1 MTPSQAQ
8 TVTIGGR
15 KISRKLIPVLLGG
28 FLGIGTLAFMA
39 TYSGTKSPSELKA
52 EREAR
57 DAAEKLRQEPP
68 GTKEDMKRFIE
79 SEEQDRLRREAAE
92 KARREEEERTR
103 ARPPLPTGNAN
114 DLDTLRDVRE
124 YALSR
129 TGKRPAGG
137 NSQQVETP
145 LGQAAGVGSV
155 NDKPFEAYPGMPQGG
170 VQVVPENQQQVQPA
184 TPEAAQ
190 MQAANNARIEEAR
203 RRQQANAAQRQR
215 NMDDLRQQQAASA
228 RGAQQAQPGADGWVE
243 PTGAAQQALKPAE
256 AIVADRFQP
265 AYAITEGT
273 IIPAVLLTHISSDLP
288 GQVQA
293 RTTFDLYNS
302 TLTNGRNLLIPKG
315 SLLVGK
321 YQSDVKP
328 GQERVMFSFT
338 RIIMTDGRSVQL
350 PSMAAADAKGASGV
364 EGDVDNHWL
373 KQFGPAALTALIGF
387 GIDYA
392 YPQNGSDN
400 SNSGTVIYSQG
411 QNGGNVIRQVIPD
424 IARRSMDRFS
434 GIKPTIEIPAG
445 TKFNIMVSRDISLVP
460 GADRATVRK

>member
-52 EREAR
+52 EREAKE
-57 DAAEKLRQEPP
+57 AAEKLRQEPP

-92 KARREEEERTR
+92 KARREEEERNR
-103 ARPPLPTGNAN
+103 ARPPLPSGNAN

-129 TGKRPAGG
+129 NAKKPAGG
-137 NSQQVETP
+137 QAELP
-145 LGQAAGVGSV
+145 LGQAAGVGAV
-155 NDKPFEAYPGMPQGG
+155 NEKPFEAYPGMTQGG
-170 VQVVPENQQQVQPA
+170 VQITPENQHQVQPA
-184 TPEAAQ
+184 SPEAAQ
-190 MQAANNARIEEAR
+190 AQAANNARVEEAR
-203 RRQQANAAQRQR
+203 RRQAANAAERQR
-215 NMDDLRQQQAASA
+215 TMNDLRQQQAA
-228 RGAQQAQPGADGWVE
+228 GAKGGQPVQSGSADGWVE
-243 PTGAAQQALKPAE
+243 PGGASQQALKPAE

-315 SLLVGK
+315 SLIVGK

-328 GQERVMFSFT
+328 GQERVMFTFT
-338 RIIMTDGRSVQL
+338 RIVMGDGRSVQL
-350 PSMAAADAKGASGV
+350 PNMAAADAKGASGV
-364 EGDVDNHWL
+364 EGEVDNHWL

-387 GIDYA
+387 GVDYA
-392 YPQNGSDN
+392 FPQNSNDN

-411 QNGGNVIRQVIPD
+411 QNGGNVIRQVVPD
-424 IARRSMDRFS
+424 IARRSMDRFN